1 MAIRRFAQHT
11 PKVGPRVFIDR
22 SAVVLGD
29 VEIGEDSSV
38 WPLTVIRGDMHR
50 IRIGARTSVQDASVL
65 HITHAGPF
73 NPDGFPLLIGD
84 DVTIGHKVML
94 HGCTLGNRIP
104 VGMGCTIMDGAVV
117 EDEVI
122 IGAGS
127 LVPRQTPGERL
138 PVRRQPGQASPPA
151 DRQGTGV
158 LYLQRRQLRQAQR
171 PAPGRRLRPARM
183 TVFATNRATS
193 PTTDLVGAG
202 LPANNATQHSSG
214 TLCTCTSRTFSSTST
229 AP

>member
-11 PKVGPRVFIDR
+11 PKVGPRVFVDR

-38 WPLTVIRGDMHR
+38 WPLTVVRGDMHH
-50 IRIGARTSVQDASVL
+50 IRIGARTSVQDGSVL

-94 HGCTLGNRIP
+94 HGCTLGNRIL

-127 LVPRQTPGERL
+127 LVPPGKRLESGYLYVGSPAKQARPLTDKERAFFPYSAANYVKL
-138 PVRRQPGQASPPA
+138 KDQHLAEGYDQPE
-151 DRQGTGV
+151 
-158 LYLQRRQLRQAQR
+158 
-171 PAPGRRLRPARM
+171 
-183 TVFATNRATS
+183 
-193 PTTDLVGAG
+193 
-202 LPANNATQHSSG
+202 
-214 TLCTCTSRTFSSTST
+214 
-229 AP
+229 